1 MNDLLGVSVIS
12 FRLSTSAVLSTLVVI
27 RHEVL
32 EVRFENITDVVL
44 GTKWEI
50 PSYVYWHHYD

>member
-44 GTKWEI
+44 
-50 PSYVYWHHYD
+50 